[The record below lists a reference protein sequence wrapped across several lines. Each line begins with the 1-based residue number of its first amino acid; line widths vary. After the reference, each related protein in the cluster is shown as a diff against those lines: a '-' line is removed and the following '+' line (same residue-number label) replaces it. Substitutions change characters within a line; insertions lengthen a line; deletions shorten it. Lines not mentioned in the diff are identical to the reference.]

1 MPNLFSTYHGF
12 RTVMFRIRF
21 FFFILGP
28 NTLSALR
35 LCGP

>member
-21 FFFILGP
+21 LFFILGP
-28 NTLSALR
+28 KILSVPR